1 MPSVSTNVFVRRTPA
16 EVFDFLADARNLALW
31 SSGVT
36 SVDAAWVRPGVNAVY
51 RYRYPGRHRAHAL
64 VCSDF
69 EPERRIAFR
78 GQRMWCPLGTQV
90 PLYAFDLLPH
100 ADGTLVRLSVTS
112 SLSAALLL
120 FGPLIA
126 MAWRRDLPADSLKFR
141 ELLGGRLAAPAPAA
155 PPAAVPA
162 SGPVPGAPA
171 PLDPAVAPAQPHAP
185 VQTPAPARTHSPVIG
200 PVIGPAPALGPGAD
214 PAAVAPQAAAE
225 HIVPAAPPTRS
236 AQAPHG
242 FDYAH

>member
-31 SSGVT
+31 SSGVS
-36 SVDAAWVRPGVNAVY
+36 SVDAAYVPPGADATY
-51 RYRYPGRHRAHAL
+51 RYRYPGRHRPHRL

-69 EPERRIAFR
+69 VPGRRIAFR

-90 PLYAFDLLPH
+90 PRYVFDLLPH

-120 FGPLIA
+120 LAPLVA
-126 MAWRRDLPADSLKFR
+126 MAWRRDLPADGLKFR
-141 ELLGGRLAAPAPAA
+141 ELLCGAQAPTTTAPLAPRATPAHAPLAPAA
-155 PPAAVPA
+155 PG
-162 SGPVPGAPA
+162 GPVFGP
-171 PLDPAVAPAQPHAP
+171 
-185 VQTPAPARTHSPVIG
+185 TPAPVLG
-200 PVIGPAPALGPGAD
+200 PVAD
-214 PAAVAPQAAAE
+214 PAAAPGPPE
-225 HIVPAAPPTRS
+225 SGVPAGAPAGA
-236 AQAPHG
+236 AQTPHG

>member
-31 SSGVT
+31 SSGVS
-36 SVDAAWVRPGVNAVY
+36 SVDAAYVPPGVDATY
-51 RYRYPGRHRAHAL
+51 RYRYPGRHRPHRL

-69 EPERRIAFR
+69 VPGRRIAFR

-90 PLYAFDLLPH
+90 PRYAFDLLPH

-120 FGPLIA
+120 LAPLVA
-126 MAWRRDLPADSLKFR
+126 MAWRRDLPADGLKFR
-141 ELLGGRLAAPAPAA
+141 ELLGGAQASTATAPLAPGSPHGPLTPSAAAGPAL
-155 PPAAVPA
+155 
-162 SGPVPGAPA
+162 GPAPA
-171 PLDPAVAPAQPHAP
+171 PLL
-185 VQTPAPARTHSPVIG
+185 G
-200 PVIGPAPALGPGAD
+200 PVAD
-214 PAAVAPQAAAE
+214 PAAVAALGAPE
-225 HIVPAAPPTRS
+225 PGVPAAAPGPA
-236 AQAPHG
+236 AQTPHG